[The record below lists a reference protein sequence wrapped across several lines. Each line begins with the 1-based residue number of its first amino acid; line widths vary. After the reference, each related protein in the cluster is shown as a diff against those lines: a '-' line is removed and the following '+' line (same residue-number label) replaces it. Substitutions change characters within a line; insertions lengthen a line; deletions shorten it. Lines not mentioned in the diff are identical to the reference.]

1 MIYAKKLRLELV
13 DGPSKAEL
21 VDALKYAYSKQRRQA
36 FAVTFKFK
44 QATHSLSEDDC
55 CRDAVQATI
64 DRLNNLHSKK
74 LSALVTGLVHEDGSG
89 EKFLVR
95 GMLEF
100 CQYKCIKASFNDPY
114 TGFFDTGNR
123 AGWLDVEIRFADD
136 K

>member
-44 QATHSLSEDDC
+44 QATHSLSEDDPC
-55 CRDAVQATI
+55 CDAMKATI

-74 LSALVTGLVHEDGSG
+74 LQALVTGLAHEDGSG

-95 GMLEF
+95 GMLELRHF
-100 CQYKCIKASFNDPY
+100 GKVQASFSDPY
-114 TGFFDTGNR
+114 TGFFDTSNR
-123 AGWLDVEIRFADD
+123 VGWLEVEVRFADD